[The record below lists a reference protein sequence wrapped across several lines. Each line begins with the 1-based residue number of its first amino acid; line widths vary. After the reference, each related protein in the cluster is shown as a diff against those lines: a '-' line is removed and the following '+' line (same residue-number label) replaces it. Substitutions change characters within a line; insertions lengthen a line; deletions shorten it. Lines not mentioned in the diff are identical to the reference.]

1 MNNDQLMDIT
11 DIYTEFHRVLLGFI
25 KTKVS
30 NHQDAED
37 ILQNVFI
44 KVAAGIDDLSR
55 KEKLQSWI
63 YTIARNAIIDH
74 YRKNANK
81 KNFSAGEDVPDSIV
95 EDEYNDTTK
104 GLDCCLNDLVNQLPG
119 EYRDIIVDVEM
130 NDVKQKDLVEKYDLA
145 YPSIRSRVQRGR
157 EKLKQIFLNCCHI
170 QWDNRGNILN
180 VQPKPA
186 CSGGHSGKCK

>member
-1 MNNDQLMDIT
+1 MNNDQMDISV
-11 DIYTEFHRVLLGFI
+11 IYTEFHRVLLGFI

-37 ILQNVFI
+37 ILQDVFI

-55 KEKLQSWI
+55 KEKLQSWL
-63 YTIARNAIIDH
+63 YTIARNAITDY
-74 YRKNANK
+74 YRKKANK
-81 KNFSAGEDVPDSIV
+81 KSLTTGEDVPDIFS

-104 GLDCCLNDLVNQLPG
+104 ALDGCVNDLVNRLPG
-119 EYRDIIVDVEM
+119 EYRDIIIDVEM
-130 NDVKQKDLVEKYDLA
+130 KDVKQKDLVEKYNLA

-170 QWDNRGNILN
+170 ECDIRGNILN
-180 VQPKPA
+180 IQPKAA
-186 CSGGHSGKCK
+186 CTGSHSEKCK